1 MEHAVQETPMCLA
14 VPAEARRS
22 APPMSKE
29 SKTSRIRDA
38 RSPVLIFTLLDDCPA
53 RLCSEDLADPNR
65 FHQRLKA
72 WLLRQT

>member
-1 MEHAVQETPMCLA
+1 
-14 VPAEARRS
+14 
-22 APPMSKE
+22 MSKE
-29 SKTSRIRDA
+29 SKTNRIRDT
-38 RSPVLIFTLLDDCPA
+38 RGPVLIFTLLDDCPA